1 MYQLHLMR
9 RLGLLALV
17 VVLAGAVPL
26 IGARPQSASQELP
39 EKVELFAAIEAGQ
52 IDVRMIVRD
61 STQASVLIANRTEK
75 PLAIRL
81 PEVFAGVPIL
91 AQFGNNDNNNDRN
104 DRNNSNQGVGGG
116 MGGGMGGMM
125 GGMGGGFF
133 NVAPEKIAKIKVAAV
148 CLEHGKKE
156 PNSRITYEIQ
166 PLEKLQSS
174 PGVLEVCSMLGNGV
188 IDQRAAQAAAWHL
201 ANQMSWQQLAAK
213 YVKRASGRREPY
225 FNRLEL
231 IRGVQIVQEAK
242 RRTEL
247 RKNYESTGKLPNS
260 DTGRSQPPAT
270 PGQ

>member
-1 MYQLHLMR
+1 M
-9 RLGLLALV
+9 
-17 VVLAGAVPL
+17 
-26 IGARPQSASQELP
+26 
-39 EKVELFAAIEAGQ
+39 
-52 IDVRMIVRD
+52 
-61 STQASVLIANRTEK
+61 
-75 PLAIRL
+75 
-81 PEVFAGVPIL
+81 
-91 AQFGNNDNNNDRN
+91 
-104 DRNNSNQGVGGG
+104 
-116 MGGGMGGMM
+116 
-125 GGMGGGFF
+125 
-133 NVAPEKIAKIKVAAV
+133 APEKIAKIKVAAV

-156 PNSRITYEIQ
+156 PNSRITYEIH

-247 RKNYESTGKLPNS
+247 RKNYESTGKSS
-260 DTGRSQPPAT
+260 DSDSGRSQTTTT